1 MNEALGADVK
11 RRVKVKVESLRE
23 LLVIT
28 IVVDCVL
35 SRTISPLM
43 AFCMSIDD
51 GWIG

>member
-11 RRVKVKVESLRE
+11 RRVKVESLRE